1 MTLSREQVN
10 HIAELARLA
19 LSEDEL
25 ATYADQLSDILAYV
39 EQLSEVD
46 TSAVPPTA
54 AVLPLTSVLR
64 EDAARP
70 SLAPDDVLANAPDA
84 AAQQF
89 RVSAVLDDSP

>member
-1 MTLSREQVN
+1 MTISREQVE

-19 LSEDEL
+19 LTEDEIGM
-25 ATYADQLSDILAYV
+25 YAEQLSDILAYV
-39 EQLSEVD
+39 EQLSAVD

-64 EDAARP
+64 EDAALP
-70 SLAPDDVLANAPDA
+70 SLTPDDALANAPQA
-84 AAQQF
+84 AEQQF

>member
-1 MTLSREQVN
+1 MTISREQVE

-19 LSEDEL
+19 LSEDEISM
-25 ATYADQLSDILAYV
+25 YAEQLSDILAYV
-39 EQLSEVD
+39 EQLSAVD

-70 SLAPDDVLANAPDA
+70 SLTPEDALANAPDS